1 MKYGLS
7 TEQIKAIKIPRMA
20 TTNSLKD
27 LLNWKK
33 YFAKHKPSLVQKLQK
48 LDQFLED
55 CDLYL
60 QAMRIKNKKPIVIT
74 LGKEEGSNGE
84 IEYTH
89 LKCGEKDLEE
99 ESKQE
104 ESAEEA

>member
-1 MKYGLS
+1 
-7 TEQIKAIKIPRMA
+7 MA

-60 QAMRIKNKKPIVIT
+60 QAIRIKN
-74 LGKEEGSNGE
+74 
-84 IEYTH
+84 
-89 LKCGEKDLEE
+89 
-99 ESKQE
+99 
-104 ESAEEA
+104 